1 MTLKGRPSGW
11 PFVADEA
18 TRRHRTGANAG
29 DELLGVGRLQKV
41 KPRRRGASG
50 AKLAW
55 QSSRGGRAPAKSNT
69 QLEIRLIVPKKNFD
83 RVHQA
88 THGGSHAFRLGT
100 CQRPPLAGRDGLHRV
115 RLDVKRL
122 TVTTLT
128 LRRIKGHFVVTG
140 PDIPPMQFKSRPEA
154 KDWCKAHFP
163 SSPITEIGRDA
174 SRRVIAS
181 AIGRPRKGG

>member
-1 MTLKGRPSGW
+1 M
-11 PFVADEA
+11 
-18 TRRHRTGANAG
+18 
-29 DELLGVGRLQKV
+29 
-41 KPRRRGASG
+41 
-50 AKLAW
+50 
-55 QSSRGGRAPAKSNT
+55 
-69 QLEIRLIVPKKNFD
+69 
-83 RVHQA
+83 
-88 THGGSHAFRLGT
+88 GT

-115 RLDVKRL
+115 RRDVKRL